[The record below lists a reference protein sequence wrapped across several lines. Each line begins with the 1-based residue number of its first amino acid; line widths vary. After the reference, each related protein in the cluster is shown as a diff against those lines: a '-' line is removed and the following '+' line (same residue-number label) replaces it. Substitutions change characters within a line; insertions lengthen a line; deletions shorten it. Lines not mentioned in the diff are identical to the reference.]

1 MPKNWYVVDVA
12 IRKELRFVKLMAR
25 IIWNTNVDTA
35 VLLPRSSASEP
46 PTSVHSVISFQYFFW
61 TSQHLVFPN
70 VQLGQ
75 EVYSLQGHALSRS
88 AILQRVRNF
97 LWVVEYALMRKRFK
111 TKTITRCLRVG
122 QLKTRD
128 TPLWLSG
135 VLL

>member
-1 MPKNWYVVDVA
+1 
-12 IRKELRFVKLMAR
+12 MAR

-70 VQLGQ
+70 VHLGQ

-97 LWVVEYALMRKRFK
+97 LWVVQYALMRKRFK
-111 TKTITRCLRVG
+111 TKNHNAMSPCWTVKEKGYTSLAFWRSSLKRVI
-122 QLKTRD
+122 
-128 TPLWLSG
+128 SG
-135 VLL
+135 LDMASL